1 MGAIAGEEL
10 KKMEKTQVH
19 VAREEKILVL
29 VRLRPLNEKEIL
41 ANEAADWECIN
52 DTTVLYR
59 NTLREGS
66 TFPSAY
72 SFDRVYR
79 GECPTRQVYED
90 GPKEVALS
98 VVKGINSSIFA
109 YGQTSS
115 GKTYTMS
122 GITEFAVADIFD
134 YIFKHEDRAFVVK
147 FSAIEIYN
155 EAIRDLLSPD
165 STPLRLRDDP
175 EKGAAVEK
183 ATEETLRDWNHL
195 KELISVCEAQRKIGE
210 TSLNERSSRSHQIIK
225 LVKLFSITGSKAQR
239 FSFLFLLS
247 ALSKLLT
254 LCRQLKA
261 LLVSS

>member
-1 MGAIAGEEL
+1 
-10 KKMEKTQVH
+10 
-19 VAREEKILVL
+19 
-29 VRLRPLNEKEIL
+29 
-41 ANEAADWECIN
+41 
-52 DTTVLYR
+52 
-59 NTLREGS
+59 
-66 TFPSAY
+66 
-72 SFDRVYR
+72 VYR

-175 EKGAAVEK
+175 EVK
-183 ATEETLRDWNHL
+183 DFFF
-195 KELISVCEAQRKIGE
+195 SPYCE
-210 TSLNERSSRSHQIIK
+210 
-225 LVKLFSITGSKAQR
+225 F
-239 FSFLFLLS
+239 FLLIM
-247 ALSKLLT
+247 
-254 LCRQLKA
+254 LCDS
-261 LLVSS
+261 LLVFFFFFHLERGRR